1 MFGNLSLVPLGCS
14 SFVVWCLNH
23 QPYDEGI
30 SPKRIQWLLPP
41 LQVCSWTL
49 QKRSHKKLGYIKGNS
64 IHQSILSFSC
74 PVFVCILQC
83 SMFHAGFL
91 SLGPICLSL
100 LLFLPPLQ
108 SKADACS
115 RSCTTLPQAPSFSVV
130 KVLSACCLHRVP
142 FPVPIDSFHL
152 LLVDQCLHVHILT
165 LL

>member
-30 SPKRIQWLLPP
+30 SLKRIQWLLPP
-41 LQVCSWTL
+41 CKSAAEPCREDHTKSWATSRET
-49 QKRSHKKLGYIKGNS
+49 QFTSP
-64 IHQSILSFSC
+64 FSLPC